1 MICIYIYIYIKFP
14 SGIILQGS
22 STTAASFRLVVA
34 GLLPLTIGSH
44 GAPTRKSPAALGR
57 AGGRGDV
64 EQLHGFLASLG
75 TQMVYG
81 GFIWSNMRK
90 ETSGTIWEYVIEDI
104 IKGRDYGKQMGTSY
118 WLAADVGCED
128 IGSISIYIYIISL
141 YIYIYK
147 YIHYAYDFFCK

>member
-1 MICIYIYIYIKFP
+1 MYIYIYIKFP

-34 GLLPLTIGSH
+34 GLLALTIGSH

-104 IKGRDYGKQMGTSY
+104 IKGRDYGR
-118 WLAADVGCED
+118 LAADVGCED

-141 YIYIYK
+141 YIYI
-147 YIHYAYDFFCK
+147 HYAYDFFCK